1 MSINNQLNSIYP
13 QASPPKKS
21 EKSVLNKRKYHRY
34 NWLFLLSA
42 LLPVVAVGLFNIVVD
57 PYDVF
62 KTPKFWGI
70 NHSKPRKDNNDRLFK
85 ATDIIRIKPVTI
97 LLGSSR
103 TKRALDPNHPALEN
117 NQPAYNLSLDNPN
130 VYELRRYLEHAIAN
144 QKKLDLVII
153 GLDFFIFNSLIGTR
167 QSFSEQRLEKK
178 YIILE
183 DLLNITFSLDALV
196 ASQETVIDSNKNLPN
211 NIFDGENGFIP
222 YLNVDPKKTKS
233 RFEKIMNNYY
243 EGYYTTYQLSNQ
255 LLDEFK
261 KVVDLCKKN
270 QIKLI
275 SYISPAHATQWEII
289 KSSGQWSTFEEWK
302 RKIVEIS
309 DVFDFYG
316 YNSITTEPIHNDM
329 ENYRENSHYTPKVGN
344 LILNRLL
351 SYKEEEVPQDFGIL
365 INSENIESHLTKIR
379 QDREIWAKNHP
390 GEVKLVKE
398 IKQKFDASLN

>member
-1 MSINNQLNSIYP
+1 M
-13 QASPPKKS
+13 
-21 EKSVLNKRKYHRY
+21 
-34 NWLFLLSA
+34 
-42 LLPVVAVGLFNIVVD
+42 
-57 PYDVF
+57 
-62 KTPKFWGI
+62 
-70 NHSKPRKDNNDRLFK
+70 
-85 ATDIIRIKPVTI
+85 
-97 LLGSSR
+97 
-103 TKRALDPNHPALEN
+103 
-117 NQPAYNLSLDNPN
+117 
-130 VYELRRYLEHAIAN
+130 AN